1 MSNATVEFT
10 QPKQEV
16 IIALPDDHYKRILKM
31 VKKNGDT
38 VLRDKS
44 GKATAFFLVD
54 GKLKAR
60 VDGGELQAVIPLSEA
75 TKPSAES
82 SELRRLVEERNPGAS
97 EEVIAATVDIL
108 EEGIRSTK
116 KLVEMGVPLVK
127 ARQIIG
133 AALTD
138 ETGDSSTLHDAL
150 VKFLASPPPQQE
162 QEVPAEVQETAPR
175 TGCE

>member
-1 MSNATVEFT
+1 MSDTVQFT

-31 VKKNGDT
+31 LKKSGDT

-60 VDGGELQAVIPLSEA
+60 VDGGELQAVMPLSEA

-82 SELRRLVEERNPGAS
+82 SELRGIVEERNPGAS
-97 EEVIAATVDIL
+97 EEVIAAAVDIL
-108 EEGIRSTK
+108 EEGIRTTK
-116 KLVEMGVPLVK
+116 KLVEMGIPLDK
-127 ARQIIG
+127 ARQIVG

-138 ETGDSSTLHDAL
+138 ETGDASILHDAL
-150 VKFLASPPPQQE
+150 LKHLASPPPQQE
-162 QEVPAEVQETAPR
+162 VPVAAPETAPP
-175 TGCE
+175 TDCE